1 MAFEDYFSQVE
12 QDGIIYIYDIQN
24 NRRALRILSLGALL
38 VAGVMYVD
46 GKGIEIAAA
55 FILGS
60 ILFFVFSF
68 IISKHTLVLTVN
80 KHTNTLRK
88 SKQDI
93 PLSVFFCQR
102 IETDRISNDET
113 IEHKLY
119 LVKNDTK
126 TIHVYTDGKNKLIA
140 LSKRIGQHTNLPL
153 DE

>member
-55 FILGS
+55 LILGS